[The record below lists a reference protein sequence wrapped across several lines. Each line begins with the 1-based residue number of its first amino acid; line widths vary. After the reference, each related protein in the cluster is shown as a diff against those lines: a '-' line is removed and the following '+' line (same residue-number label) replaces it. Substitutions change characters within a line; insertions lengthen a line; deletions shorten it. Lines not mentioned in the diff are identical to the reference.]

1 VLSVKSANDVA
12 GIIVLLAPVGL
23 GSRLILLVMLFSCL
37 TTQAQSSYEDPPR
50 WEIGGHYTLLNIA
63 SDRVG
68 CLGCGVNDSGLGVNL
83 GVNFHRW
90 IGFDSEINFFP
101 DPGVG
106 ATNQEGGRITQ
117 GLFGVKT
124 GIAKE
129 KWGLF
134 AKVRPG
140 FVSNGK
146 AIIAVSP
153 TSPPFSLIFGRLTH
167 FATDIG
173 GIFEYNVTRRISFRT
188 DLGDSIVRHG
198 SQTFTSTTGNTLT
211 TPSYYRNNLQWSTGI
226 IFRF

>member
-1 VLSVKSANDVA
+1 MRLS
-12 GIIVLLAPVGL
+12 L
-23 GSRLILLVMLFSCL
+23 GSRLILLVMPLSCI
-37 TTQAQSSYEDPPR
+37 TTQAQSSHEDPPR

-68 CLGCGVNDSGLGVNL
+68 CLGCGVNNSGLGLNF
-83 GVNFHRW
+83 GVNFHRS
-90 IGFDSEINFFP
+90 IGFDSEMNFFP
-101 DPGVG
+101 DPGDG

-117 GLFGVKT
+117 GLFGVKG
-124 GIAKE
+124 GITRE
-129 KWGLF
+129 KWSLF

-153 TSPPFSLIFGRLTH
+153 TPPPFSFTFGRLTH

-173 GIFEYNVTRRISFRT
+173 GIFEYHVTRRVSFRT
-188 DLGDSIVRHG
+188 DLGDTLVRHG
-198 SQTFTSTTGNTLT
+198 GQTSTSITGNTLT
-211 TPSYYRNNLQWSTGI
+211 TPSYYRNNLQWSTGV

>member
-1 VLSVKSANDVA
+1 MRLSLVS
-12 GIIVLLAPVGL
+12 G
-23 GSRLILLVMLFSCL
+23 LILLLMPLSCI
-37 TTQAQSSYEDPPR
+37 TTQAQSSNEDPPR

-68 CLGCGVNDSGLGVNL
+68 CLGCAVNDSGLGLNF
-83 GVNFHRW
+83 GVNFHRS
-90 IGFDSEINFFP
+90 IGFDSEMNFFP
-101 DPGVG
+101 DPGNG

-117 GLFGVKT
+117 GLFGVKA
-124 GIAKE
+124 GIAKK

-153 TSPPFSLIFGRLTH
+153 TPPPFRFAFGRLTH

-173 GIFEYNVTRRISFRT
+173 GIFEYHVTRRISFRT
-188 DLGDSIVRHG
+188 DLGDTVVRHG
-198 SQTFTSTTGNTLT
+198 SQTSTSITGNSLT
-211 TPSYYRNNLQWSTGI
+211 TPSYYTNNFQWSTGV
-226 IFRF
+226 IFGF

>member
-1 VLSVKSANDVA
+1 MRLS
-12 GIIVLLAPVGL
+12 L
-23 GSRLILLVMLFSCL
+23 GSRMILLVMPLSCI
-37 TTQAQSSYEDPPR
+37 TTQAQSSHENPAR
-50 WEIGGHYTLLNIA
+50 WEIGGHYTLLNIE

-68 CLGCGVNDSGLGVNL
+68 CGGCRVNNSGLGLNV
-83 GVNFHRW
+83 GFNFHRW

-101 DPGVG
+101 DAGAG

-117 GLFGVKT
+117 GVFGVKA
-124 GIAKE
+124 GITRE
-129 KWGLF
+129 KWGIF

-153 TSPPFSLIFGRLTH
+153 TPPPFSLIFGRLTH

-188 DLGDSIVRHG
+188 DLGDTIVRHG
-198 SQTFTSTTGNTLT
+198 SQTFTSIIGNTTT